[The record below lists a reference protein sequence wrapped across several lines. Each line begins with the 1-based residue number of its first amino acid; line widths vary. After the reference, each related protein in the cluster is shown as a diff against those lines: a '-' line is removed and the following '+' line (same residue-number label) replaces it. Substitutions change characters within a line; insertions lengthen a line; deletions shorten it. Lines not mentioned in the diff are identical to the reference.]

1 MNKHTK
7 SRTTFRNMYLES
19 GSILISAQS
28 QANRPTAI
36 YRTNSKPNFPP
47 LPMRQQYFISHRSSS
62 YRHPDLCIYVLWH
75 GLPSNLPHLHHLEN
89 VRQHG

>member
-28 QANRPTAI
+28 QAQTVPTQFTAQ
-36 YRTNSKPNFPP
+36 TPKSTSH
-47 LPMRQQYFISHRSSS
+47 LAHHVSDTLISTD
-62 YRHPDLCIYVLWH
+62 YLI
-75 GLPSNLPHLHHLEN
+75 
-89 VRQHG
+89 